1 MRGVR
6 ELRGVRECAPEN
18 CAAAP
23 TCLRVSFLP
32 TTKYI
37 MPAVKSVFDCEST
50 WYATAEMAESA
61 SKYNRLLN
69 V

>member
-1 MRGVR
+1 MQN
-6 ELRGVRECAPEN
+6 CAA
-18 CAAAP
+18 AAAP

-50 WYATAEMAESA
+50 WYATAESDESA
-61 SKYNRLLN
+61 GK
-69 V
+69 